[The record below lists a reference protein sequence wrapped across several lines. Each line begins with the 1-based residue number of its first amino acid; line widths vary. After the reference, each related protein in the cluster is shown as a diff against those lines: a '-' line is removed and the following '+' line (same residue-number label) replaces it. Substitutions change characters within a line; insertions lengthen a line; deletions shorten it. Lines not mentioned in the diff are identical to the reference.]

1 MPPSF
6 PSPAILSNVHV
17 LHDVGDGEGLGV
29 EAHGAAV
36 GGGDARRVDVHVD
49 GPVLALVVQ
58 VQQLRDNL
66 PGSDNG
72 GPVSFL
78 LLKSGTQEKQDGVC
92 NGQWECGGLRGEHD
106 LLMTPKYSAVTCAWS
121 VSLQD
126 APEHHRERYR

>member
-1 MPPSF
+1 M
-6 PSPAILSNVHV
+6 HV

-66 PGSDNG
+66 PRSDNG
-72 GPVSFL
+72 GPMSL
-78 LLKSGTQEKQDGVC
+78 LFKAARRISI
-92 NGQWECGGLRGEHD
+92 
-106 LLMTPKYSAVTCAWS
+106 MACAK
-121 VSLQD
+121 
-126 APEHHRERYR
+126 AHGI